1 MTGRVRS
8 AAHSAVL
15 IKSGSRTLKPSAQP
29 PERVSVVGLLTVGF
43 SRKRPPAP
51 YSVSPLAAREAMRDR
66 AAGARTGEAVVRR
79 ITPRGGHEAVGRL
92 SLARGPDDLC
102 AYHRGP
108 QDVSDL
114 HFERHTNGRLRGKP
128 TRRPPESPPGRKA
141 ASTRK
146 HRKKASLKT

>member
-51 YSVSPLAAREAMRDR
+51 SVCPHSPRARPCATVRQGLAPVRQSFAVSLPAVDTKRS
-66 AAGARTGEAVVRR
+66 AA
-79 ITPRGGHEAVGRL
+79 L
-92 SLARGPDDLC
+92 SLARGPDDLR

-114 HFERHTNGRLRGKP
+114 HFERHAMVASVGSQLDGRLSLLPAGRRRQRENTGR
-128 TRRPPESPPGRKA
+128 RRP
-141 ASTRK
+141 
-146 HRKKASLKT
+146 

>member
-51 YSVSPLAAREAMRDR
+51 FSVSPLAAREAMRDR
-66 AAGARTGEAVVRR
+66 AVGARTGEAVVRR

-92 SLARGPDDLC
+92 SLARGPDDLR

-108 QDVSDL
+108 QDISDL
-114 HFERHTNGRLRGKP
+114 HFERHAMVASVGSQLDGLSLLPAGRRRQREHTGR
-128 TRRPPESPPGRKA
+128 RRP
-141 ASTRK
+141 
-146 HRKKASLKT
+146 

>member
-29 PERVSVVGLLTVGF
+29 PERVSVVGLLTLGF

-51 YSVSPLAAREAMRDR
+51 SVCPHSPREAMRDR

-92 SLARGPDDLC
+92 SLARGPDDLR

-108 QDVSDL
+108 GTFRTFILSGMQ
-114 HFERHTNGRLRGKP
+114 
-128 TRRPPESPPGRKA
+128 SPPWEA
-141 ASTRK
+141 N
-146 HRKKASLKT
+146 